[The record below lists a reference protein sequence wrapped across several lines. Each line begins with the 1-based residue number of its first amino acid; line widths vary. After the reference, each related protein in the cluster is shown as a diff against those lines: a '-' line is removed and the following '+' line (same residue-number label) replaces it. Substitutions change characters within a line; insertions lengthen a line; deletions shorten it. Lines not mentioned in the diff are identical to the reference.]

1 MPRRPPGEMDA
12 PLALVSRVSSL
23 GPTANGNGGKT
34 RGSVAVSSSFRP
46 YIWQVEVA
54 IFVGL
59 LSMSNMVTESLSL
72 HDTLSNLVLILLI
85 RESPSSHDE
94 NTNLSA
100 LAAPCCCCGMFAV
113 LEWRCHRHDSAW

>member
-1 MPRRPPGEMDA
+1 LSTSIIEDDPEVECAPPGEMDA
-12 PLALVSRVSSL
+12 PLVLVSWVSSL

-72 HDTLSNLVLILLI
+72 HDTLSDLLLI
-85 RESPSSHDE
+85 EEELKELPV
-94 NTNLSA
+94 LWV
-100 LAAPCCCCGMFAV
+100 LA
-113 LEWRCHRHDSAW
+113 DS